1 MALLEETRNEGGNLV
16 IRMWD
21 PAHNIEACTIIN
33 TQAAAYADQS
43 LFGLPVTNL
52 TRVNDNV
59 WSADLVLAA
68 GQANVEG
75 IIISNGIVDFA
86 ATGGAGDETTKRYK
100 VMARGP
106 CVINKNQI
114 RATDPAGAA
123 YNRDTIAA
131 ALSALGITVRAETDR
146 SIDY

>member
-1 MALLEETRNEGGNLV
+1 MSVLQQLRNQRSNLV
-16 IRMWD
+16 IAFWD
-21 PAHNIEACTIIN
+21 HRHNIEACTIIN
-33 TQAAAYADQS
+33 PQAAAYADQS

-75 IIISNGIVDFA
+75 VIVSDDIVDFA
-86 ATGGAGDETTKRYK
+86 ATGNAGDETTKRYL

-106 CVINKNQI
+106 CILNKNQI

-131 ALSALGITVRAETDR
+131 ALSALGLTVRAEPDR
-146 SIDY
+146 SITY